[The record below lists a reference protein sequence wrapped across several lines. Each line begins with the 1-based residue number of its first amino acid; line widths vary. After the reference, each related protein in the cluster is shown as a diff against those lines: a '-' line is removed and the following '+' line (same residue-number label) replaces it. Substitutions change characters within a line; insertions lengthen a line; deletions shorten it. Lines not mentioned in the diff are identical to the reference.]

1 MEKPTASPHTFHSV
15 ITLCL
20 LHFQTS
26 TFMLSLAAASHSHS
40 PNFPPSNPSLKISS
54 AVMSTEGMIMNRQLC
69 AKLSV
74 CHGDWSDVLGR
85 HCLCGTGSALK
96 QPLFSLC
103 SLWVLGWALQ
113 TRYISKQK

>member
-1 MEKPTASPHTFHSV
+1 
-15 ITLCL
+15 
-20 LHFQTS
+20 
-26 TFMLSLAAASHSHS
+26 MLSLAAASHSHS

-103 SLWVLGWALQ
+103 SL
-113 TRYISKQK
+113 